1 MKRILV
7 YLLLMVFQ
15 FGFSQEVPKVLK
27 TKFSKEALAQKLQD
41 ENGKEISIN
50 EILKLHKD
58 KILIIDFWAGWCKD
72 CLKAFPKAK
81 ELEAKNPDVN
91 FVFLSLERSK
101 EGFLKSLDRF
111 EMTEKENYWFSSGWK
126 NDFNNYVDL
135 NWIPRF
141 IVVDQKSDIAK
152 YYAISPEDPEIQTTI
167 DKLTK

>member
-1 MKRILV
+1 MKSILV

-81 ELEAKNPDVN
+81 EFRCQFRFSFFGKIKRRFFE
-91 FVFLSLERSK
+91 
-101 EGFLKSLDRF
+101 KSRQIR
-111 EMTEKENYWFSSGWK
+111 
-126 NDFNNYVDL
+126 ND
-135 NWIPRF
+135 
-141 IVVDQKSDIAK
+141 
-152 YYAISPEDPEIQTTI
+152 
-167 DKLTK
+167 